1 MPNALKKILI
11 IIAAATGFLLGQEE
25 KPPTGWDE
33 CARQF
38 GYADSLFANGNYFDA
53 VTEFKRLLFFDA
65 VHEFSY
71 RAAFKIAE
79 SYKMGGKYSEAI
91 YYYRHAEKFSSSKEQ
106 ILPLRLGVIKVN
118 ILRRTCGQALNLLN
132 ELSKDTNLRVSGYEI
147 EYWRGWAY
155 LFNDEWEKA
164 AECFGKSGK
173 GSELKEI
180 ALKTENEL
188 YSPITATLLSVFLP
202 GAGQFYTGN
211 YLSGLMSLGWNFLWG
226 YISVNSF
233 VEKRVFDG
241 IMTANFLWLR
251 FYMGNAQNAGKF
263 AEQKNRELINNTLLY
278 LQNNFIGEKP

>member
-1 MPNALKKILI
+1 MPKALKKII
-11 IIAAATGFLLGQEE
+11 AIIAAAAGFLLGQGE
-25 KPPTGWDE
+25 KPPTGCDE

-38 GYADSLFANGNYFDA
+38 CYADSLFANGNYFDA

-65 VHEFSY
+65 GHEFSY

-91 YYYRHAEKFSSSKEQ
+91 YYFRYAEKFSSSQEQ

-118 ILRRTCGQALNLLN
+118 ILRRTCGQALALLN
-132 ELSKDTNLRVSGYEI
+132 ELSKDTSLRASGNEI
-147 EYWRGWAY
+147 EYWRGWAF

-164 AECFGKSGK
+164 AECFAKSEK
-173 GSELKEI
+173 GSELKKI

-188 YSPITATLLSVFLP
+188 YSPVKATLLSVFMP

-211 YLSGLMSLGWNFLWG
+211 YVSGLMSLGWNFLWG

-233 VEKRVFDG
+233 VENRVFDG

-251 FYMGNAQNAGKF
+251 FYMGNVQNAGKF
-263 AEQKNRELINNTLLY
+263 AEQRNRELINNTLLY